1 MRVGLHYNRY
11 QKLKGG
17 NKLDIFCYY
26 IFVRLLL
33 LRAGDI
39 QLKPGPES
47 DTDSEISFTSDI
59 LNIIS
64 CLFITTYKAH
74 YNKLD
79 QIESELSNF
88 DLISVTETWFTA
100 DISGFRSR

>member
-1 MRVGLHYNRY
+1 MGLHYNRY

-47 DTDSEISFTSDI
+47 DTDSEISFTSDVI
-59 LNIIS
+59 KHNF
-64 CLFITTYKAH
+64 LFVH
-74 YNKLD
+74 YNVQSAL
-79 QIESELSNF
+79 QQ
-88 DLISVTETWFTA
+88 A
-100 DISGFRSR
+100 